1 MNIEVN
7 RINKGI
13 CGNPEK
19 YTVETNDIF
28 AFQLKEIAEKIA
40 SNSENRPVILLA
52 GPSGSGKTT
61 TAFMLTKM
69 LRELGCNSHTLSM
82 DNYFKS
88 LTPEEKALAA
98 KGEVDLESP
107 DRIDKELLNK
117 QIEDIENCVPI
128 EIPKYDFAESRRS
141 DETTTFERKKG
152 EVVIFEGIHAL
163 NPDVITVP
171 ENRLCKLYVSVRTRI
186 TTEGIV
192 LNPAKIRLMR
202 RMIRDRNFR
211 KRSLAETMNMFKS
224 VEAGENKYIMPYK
237 HRSNYDI
244 DTFMAYEM
252 SVYKYNLLDD
262 LRGMSDISE
271 LADVIEVMTALAP
284 LDNEFVPKDSLI
296 REFIG
301 KGEFKY

>member
-7 RINKGI
+7 RINIGI
-13 CGNPEK
+13 CGNPEE
-19 YTVETNDIF
+19 YTKQTNEIF
-28 AFQLKEIAEKIA
+28 MHQLKQIVQKIA
-40 SNSENRPVILLA
+40 ANIENRPVILLA

-61 TAFMLTKM
+61 TAFMIAKL
-69 LRELGCNSHTLSM
+69 LGELGCGCHTISM

-88 LTPEEKALAA
+88 LTEEEKELVAQGKA
-98 KGEVDLESP
+98 DLESP
-107 DRIDKELLNK
+107 DRIDKELLNA
-117 QIEDIENCVPI
+117 QIEDIENCRPV
-128 EIPKYDFAESRRS
+128 ELPKYDFAHSRRS
-141 DETTTFERKKG
+141 EETIPFERKHG
-152 EVVIFEGIHAL
+152 DVVIFEGIHAL

-171 ENRLCKLYVSVRTRI
+171 DSKLCKLYVSVRTRI
-186 TTEGIV
+186 TKEGLV

-211 KRSLAETMNMFKS
+211 KRSLEETMSMFHS

-237 HRSNYDI
+237 TRSDYDI

-252 SVYKYNLLDD
+252 SVYRYNLLDD
-262 LRGMSDISE
+262 LRLMEDNSE
-271 LADVIEVMTALAP
+271 LSDVMELLSALAP
-284 LDNEFVPKDSLI
+284 LDSEFVPKDSLI

>member
-7 RINKGI
+7 RINMGI
-13 CGNPEK
+13 CGNPEE
-19 YTVETNDIF
+19 YTKQTNEIF
-28 AFQLKEIAEKIA
+28 MHQLKQIVKKIA
-40 SNSENRPVILLA
+40 ANIENRPVILLA

-61 TAFMLTKM
+61 TAFMIAKLLK
-69 LRELGCNSHTLSM
+69 ELGCGCHTISM

-88 LTPEEKALAA
+88 LTEEEKILAA
-98 KGEVDLESP
+98 QGKADLESP
-107 DRIDKELLNK
+107 ERIDKELLNA
-117 QIEDIENCVPI
+117 QIEDIENCRPVNV
-128 EIPKYDFAESRRS
+128 PKYDFANSARS
-141 DETTTFERKKG
+141 EETIPFERKHG
-152 EVVIFEGIHAL
+152 DVVIFEGIHAL

-171 ENRLCKLYVSVRTRI
+171 DSKLCKLYVSVRTRI
-186 TTEGIV
+186 TKEGLV

-211 KRSLAETMNMFKS
+211 KRTLEETMSMFHS

-237 HRSNYDI
+237 TRSDYDI

-252 SVYKYNLLDD
+252 SVYRYNLLDD
-262 LRGMSDISE
+262 LRLMEDNSGLSD
-271 LADVIEVMTALAP
+271 VMEVLSALAP
-284 LDNEFVPKDSLI
+284 LDSEFVPKDSLI

>member
-19 YTVETNDIF
+19 YTVETNNIF
-28 AFQLKEIAEKIA
+28 EYQLKKIAEKIA

-98 KGEVDLESP
+98 KGEMDLESP

-128 EIPKYDFAESRRS
+128 EIPKYDFSESRRS
-141 DETTTFERKKG
+141 DETTAFERKKG

-237 HRSNYDI
+237 HRSDYDI

-262 LRGMSDISE
+262 LRGMSDIPE

>member
-13 CGNPEK
+13 CGNPEE
-19 YTVETNDIF
+19 YTKQTNEVF
-28 AFQLKEIAEKIA
+28 LYQLKEIAKKIA
-40 SNSENRPVILLA
+40 SNIENRPVILLA

-61 TAFMLTKM
+61 TAFMITK
-69 LRELGCNSHTLSM
+69 LLGELGCGCHTISM

-88 LTPEEKALAA
+88 LTEEEKELAA
-98 KGEVDLESP
+98 LGKVDLESP
-107 DRIDKELLNK
+107 DRIDKELLNR
-117 QIEDIENCVPI
+117 QIEAIEDCQPV
-128 EIPKYDFAESRRS
+128 EIPKYDFAKSARS
-141 DETTTFERKKG
+141 EETVHFERKHG
-152 EVVIFEGIHAL
+152 DVVIFEGIHAL

-171 ENRLCKLYVSVRTRI
+171 DSKLCKLYVSVRTRI
-186 TTEGIV
+186 TKEGLV

-211 KRSLAETMNMFKS
+211 KRSLEETLKMFHS

-237 HRSNYDI
+237 QRSDYDI

-252 SVYKYNLLDD
+252 SVYRYNLLDD
-262 LRGMSDISE
+262 LRLMENKDE
-271 LADVIEVMTALAP
+271 LSDVIEILSALAP

>member
-28 AFQLKEIAEKIA
+28 AFQLKEISEKIA

-88 LTPEEKALAA
+88 LTDEEKALAA
-98 KGEVDLESP
+98 KGEMDLESP

-128 EIPKYDFAESRRS
+128 EIPKYDFSESRRS
-141 DETTTFERKKG
+141 DETTAFERKKG

-237 HRSNYDI
+237 HRSDYDI